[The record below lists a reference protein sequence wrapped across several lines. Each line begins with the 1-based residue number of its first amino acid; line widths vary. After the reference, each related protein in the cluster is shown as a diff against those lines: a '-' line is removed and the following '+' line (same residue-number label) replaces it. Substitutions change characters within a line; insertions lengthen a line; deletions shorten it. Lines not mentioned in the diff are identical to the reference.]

1 MTNIDNT
8 AMTQATRSGRD
19 LPMQNWIDYSQ
30 AMVNAR
36 IEPLEAEAAAQR
48 LAARSAST
56 PRRQQGLRAL
66 LGRTLI
72 RAGEAIASE
81 PAHQHRHHHAEHRP
95 SATA

>member
-1 MTNIDNT
+1 
-8 AMTQATRSGRD
+8 
-19 LPMQNWIDYSQ
+19 MQNWIDYNQ

-48 LAARSAST
+48 LAASSVSVS
-56 PRRQQGLRAL
+56 PRQQALRGL

-81 PAHQHRHHHAEHRP
+81 SAQQRPHHHAEHRP

>member
-8 AMTQATRSGRD
+8 ATTQATHSGRD
-19 LPMQNWIDYSQ
+19 LPMQNWIDYNQ
-30 AMVNAR
+30 AMVKAR

-48 LAARSAST
+48 LAATGVPFS
-56 PRRQQGLRAL
+56 PRQQGLRGL

-81 PAHQHRHHHAEHRP
+81 SAHHHHHHAEHRP

>member
-8 AMTQATRSGRD
+8 AMMQATRSGRD
-19 LPMQNWIDYSQ
+19 LPMQNWVDYTQ

-48 LAARSAST
+48 LAATTAS
-56 PRRQQGLRAL
+56 PSSRHQGLRGL

-72 RAGEAIASE
+72 RAGEAIASGS
-81 PAHQHRHHHAEHRP
+81 AHHHAEHRP

>member
-8 AMTQATRSGRD
+8 AMMQATRSGRD
-19 LPMQNWIDYSQ
+19 LPMQNWIDYNQ
-30 AMVNAR
+30 AMVKAR
-36 IEPLEAEAAAQR
+36 IEPLEAEAAAER
-48 LAARSAST
+48 LAARNVGPS
-56 PRRQQGLRAL
+56 RRPHGLRGL

-81 PAHQHRHHHAEHRP
+81 PAHHHHHAEHRP

>member
-8 AMTQATRSGRD
+8 AIMQATRSGRD

-48 LAARSAST
+48 LAARGVSAW
-56 PRRQQGLRAL
+56 PRRQGLRGL

-81 PAHQHRHHHAEHRP
+81 PAHHHHHAEHRP